1 MKVNK
6 NKIIS
11 SGSIAILGSGE
22 TSPNLVSVHRE
33 MIDRLE
39 EIANPLIINSP
50 FGFQENADE
59 LSNKLKEFFIT
70 SLNIETQILSYRT
83 NRDFNTVEYFE
94 CLDKIKKSNF
104 IFAGPG
110 SPSYAIK
117 LWKDTEFPVSFKEV
131 LQNNGSIVFS
141 SAAATTLGKHTLPVY
156 EIYKVGEEPYWIE
169 GLDILGA
176 FGIEATVIPHFN
188 NKEGGNH
195 DTRFCYMGKSR
206 FETLRS
212 KIDSDIIGI
221 DEHTGLVVDGESKTG
236 KVFGIG
242 KDTIVSGENNRE
254 YTSGETILFDE
265 FIDLEVN
272 KVVPIIKE
280 KGGNEQAPNINKVS
294 DLISESDLSQESVNK
309 ILSKIKINL
318 EDLEDKT
325 KIIDPLMSLIMEV
338 RKTLRL
344 EGRFELSDYI
354 RNELEKLSI
363 EINDNDVGTA
373 WRFKA

>member
-1 MKVNK
+1 MKINK

-141 SAAATTLGKHTLPVY
+141 SAAATTLGKYTLPVY

-242 KDTIVSGENNRE
+242 KVTIVSGENNRE

-280 KGGNEQAPNINKVS
+280 KGGNEQAPNIDKVS

-363 EINDNDVGTA
+363 EINDNDVGAA